1 MQVKNNFR
9 DPAVQNFGG
18 DMFNNF
24 ADIADDVYNTLPPP
38 VPSRVSQEKEFAT
51 KVVETE
57 VTATQIRE
65 ELNNE

>member
-1 MQVKNNFR
+1 
-9 DPAVQNFGG
+9 
-18 DMFNNF
+18 MFNNF